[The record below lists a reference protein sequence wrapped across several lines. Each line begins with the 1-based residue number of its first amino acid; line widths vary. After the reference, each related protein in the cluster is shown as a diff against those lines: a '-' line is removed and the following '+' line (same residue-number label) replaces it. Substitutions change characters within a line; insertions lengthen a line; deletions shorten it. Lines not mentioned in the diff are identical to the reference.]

1 MAENNFE
8 GQSQL
13 RASDDATQI
22 PALTSGEESVRIG
35 LASLTQLA
43 KTAYR
48 DNRRKYCLALTT
60 AILKIEP
67 SNNDARHL
75 QSLIHL
81 DIKLTLQRLHVLIE
95 DPRWNI
101 DESLRMSAFR
111 VLHNVIDIDP
121 SNASASALL
130 LEIDPPLHLNPST
143 APPDA
148 SPPRKDKKLS
158 DQLELNR
165 AEFDQAEFAITED
178 GKPEIRW
185 RRLALF
191 IIPIALVVSAIVLF
205 VSAKVIH

>member
-22 PALTSGEESVRIG
+22 PKLTSGEESVRVG
-35 LASLTQLA
+35 MASLTQLA

-60 AILKIEP
+60 AILKIDP

-81 DIKLTLQRLHVLIE
+81 DINVTLQRLHVHSE

-101 DESLRMSAFR
+101 DESLRKSACR

-121 SNASASALL
+121 NNESASALL
-130 LEIDPPLHLNPST
+130 LEIDPPLHLNPSP
-143 APPDA
+143 ASPDA
-148 SPPRKDKKLS
+148 SLPRKGKKEL
-158 DQLELNR
+158 DRPELNR
-165 AEFDQAEFAITED
+165 MEFEQPEFAITED

-185 RRLALF
+185 RRLAVF